1 MVCPNKGHLG
11 TSKNKPFN
19 QSLRNYPIVGGCN
32 LVFFFKATF
41 FFYCSFERGPTKY
54 SSYVEFLPS
63 WLCIFCRA
71 FSKSIPRSFSLTFEP
86 STLSVK
92 VASDSLNV

>member
-11 TSKNKPFN
+11 TSKTNP
-19 QSLRNYPIVGGCN
+19 LRNYPIVGGCN
-32 LVFFFKATF
+32 IFFLKLLFKN
-41 FFYCSFERGPTKY
+41 YCSFERGPTKY

-63 WLCIFCRA
+63 WLCIFCRS